1 MNRRQAWNW
10 YVGCSRLD
18 GVSKSIHEGSRARVS
33 IRSYFFVDNRNISL
47 GTYRQGQCARD
58 SGKGKKKATKVKH
71 SEQIEGVERQLAW
84 GEPQQ
89 RCDVLYGGR
98 GCLAHREGVGAWAR
112 GHWADLSHL

>member
-10 YVGCSRLD
+10 YVGCPRLD
-18 GVSKSIHEGSRARVS
+18 GVSKSVHEGSRARVS